1 MLVVFEQVLILFIF
15 VAIGFTL
22 GRTKI
27 VNAAHSQ
34 MLSKLLVYVFLPCNT
49 IKAFAANFTTKYL
62 SENYTFVLAALAV
75 LIVQMLLM
83 RFAAKPLTKSKYDR
97 YVYEYSMIVPNY
109 GFMGYALAESFF
121 GELGL
126 LNFIMFS
133 IPFSVYIYAY
143 AFAKLTKRGFNLKSF
158 LNPAMISIAV
168 GMIIGIT
175 NMPIPSVIG
184 SVLERGSNCMA
195 PVSMVLAGLVISEF
209 NLKEIVSKWAIYP
222 VTIIRLLVIPV
233 ICGVVLNLLNIDKTV
248 IGIAVLFVALP
259 CGMNTIVFPKL
270 VNEDCRAGA
279 GLALVSTVLACATIP
294 IISQIF
300 AIV

>member
-15 VAIGFTL
+15 VAIGFVL

-49 IKAFAANFTTKYL
+49 IKSFAANFNTEYL
-62 SENYTFVLAALAV
+62 SKNYTFVLAGIAILAV
-75 LIVQMLLM
+75 QMIFM
-83 RFAAKPLTKSKYDR
+83 RFLAKPLTKNRYDR

-109 GFMGYALAESFF
+109 GFMGYALSESFF
-121 GELGL
+121 GEVGL

-133 IPFSVYIYAY
+133 IPFSVYIYAF
-143 AFAKLTKRGFNLKSF
+143 AFAKLTKSDFNIKSL
-158 LNPAMISIAV
+158 LNPAMVTLVI
-168 GMIIGIT
+168 GMVIGLT
-175 NMPIPSVIG
+175 GVPIPSFVS
-184 SVLERGSNCMA
+184 SVLVKGSNCMA
-195 PVSMVLAGLVISEF
+195 PVSMILAGLVISEF
-209 NLKEIVSKWAIYP
+209 NLKEIVARWAIYP
-222 VTIIRLLVIPV
+222 VTIMRLLVIPI
-233 ICGVVLNLLNIDKTV
+233 ICGVVLNLLNVDKVV

-259 CGMNTIVFPKL
+259 CGMNTVVFPKL

-294 IISQIF
+294 VITHIF
-300 AIV
+300 GLV